1 MWRKAVA
8 LLLALLLPAALT
20 ASPAWATV
28 QQDQDSQQ
36 GSSELAEESGSSG
49 EGSSLGSA
57 HDIEGSLTSSSA
69 TQPSSDDAQS
79 LSSNNEL
86 EDADESSTGEGVDSP
101 EGNADSGQNQA
112 SDSAGGSDE
121 PSLNDGEYFHDGI
134 ESAEE
139 MEAIVA
145 QAQDAAASASV
156 DVQSAEPMMKSRA
169 AAKAAPTVQSFS
181 GDTRFDTAAMIARA
195 SFSKAD
201 CAIIAADGGW
211 PDALAG
217 ASLAGL
223 MDCPILLT
231 SKSGLSSAT
240 RSVINDLG
248 IKHTIVLGGSL
259 VISNKVISD
268 LKGISGMKVERL
280 AGETRQDTQMLIYDY
295 GKNKVSG
302 ATWSSTTVA
311 ITSGYR
317 FPDALSFSP
326 LAYRDHVPVFLV
338 DSSGNLN
345 AKQKQVL
352 NAAKYRE
359 PVVLGGNLV
368 VSSSTLSFAN
378 NLAKSAG
385 NAEGATH
392 LAGETQYDTS
402 SDIASWLV
410 KSKGFSWNNVAFA
423 TGNLP
428 YDALT
433 GSVLQGKRGSVIVVT
448 DHAYDAGVSAAKAN
462 KGSISSLT
470 FFGGELAISTSLR
483 NSIVSALS
491 GSSSST
497 SGQVTTKS
505 YGISY
510 NRMLQLEQ
518 ASIKNL
524 AGMSSADK
532 QSNLAKLP
540 DALNPNTYA
549 FGDDEFYQFA
559 VLTNGYSGV
568 SASALNGFINTYGSS
583 GKLAGQ
589 GAAFVQAAQTYGV
602 NEMYLL
608 AHAILESGW
617 GKSSLAMGYY
627 YDGKTK
633 VNGKYY
639 PAGTYYN
646 FFGIGAYDTSPLSGG
661 RALAIKEGWNTPAKA
676 IVGAAKWIKSN
687 YLANGYGPQN
697 TLYLMKWDIYN
708 AIQSGTPWCQYATG
722 VQWATSIASVM
733 ANGYEYCGKSQ
744 AQSGLKF
751 QVPVYAG

>member
-1 MWRKAVA
+1 MAKNVADTHAPQPMWKKAIA
-8 LLLALLLPAALT
+8 LLLALLLPVALLAT
-20 ASPAWATV
+20 PAWATGG
-28 QQDQDSQQ
+28 QSQESQKEITDSAEEP
-36 GSSELAEESGSSG
+36 SELGEESGSGFAEGVQDVSDAEEEPLSASG
-49 EGSSLGSA
+49 
-57 HDIEGSLTSSSA
+57 DV
-69 TQPSSDDAQS
+69 SSDS
-79 LSSNNEL
+79 PT
-86 EDADESSTGEGVDSP
+86 ESFGEH
-101 EGNADSGQNQA
+101 ASG
-112 SDSAGGSDE
+112 DTD
-121 PSLNDGEYFHDGI
+121 YFHDGI
-134 ESAEE
+134 ESVEE
-139 MEAIVA
+139 METIVA
-145 QAQDAAASASV
+145 QAQDAAASVNAQS
-156 DVQSAEPMMKSRA
+156 DDAQSGDDQSAAPLARSRA
-169 AAKAAPTVQSFS
+169 AAKAAPSVQTFS
-181 GDTRFDTAAMIARA
+181 GDTRFDTAAMIARE
-195 SFSKAD
+195 SYSKAD

-259 VISNKVISD
+259 VISSKVISD
-268 LKGISGMKVERL
+268 LKSISGMKVERL
-280 AGETRQDTQMLIYDY
+280 AGDTRQDTQMLIYEY
-295 GKNKVSG
+295 GKTKVKG

-338 DSSGNLN
+338 DSWGNLTS
-345 AKQKQVL
+345 KQKQVL
-352 NAAKYRE
+352 TAAQYRE

-368 VSSSTLSFAN
+368 VSNATLSFAN
-378 NLAKSAG
+378 SLAKQAG
-385 NAEGATH
+385 NSKGATH

-410 KSKGFSWNNVAFA
+410 SNKGFSWNKVAFT

-433 GSVLQGKRGSVIVVT
+433 GSVLQGKQGSVIVVT
-448 DHAYDAGVSAAKAN
+448 DHAYDAGVTAASAN
-462 KGSISSLT
+462 KGSIGSIK
-470 FFGGELAISTSLR
+470 FFGGELAIPTSLR
-483 NSIVSALS
+483 NSIVSALG
-491 GSSSST
+491 GSSSAGAT
-497 SGQVTTKS
+497 GQVTTKN

-518 ASIKNL
+518 TALNNM

-540 DALNPNTYA
+540 AALNPNTYA
-549 FGDDEFYQFA
+549 FGDDEFYQLA
-559 VLTNGYSGV
+559 ILSNGYSGV
-568 SASALNGFINTYGSS
+568 SASALNSFINTYGSS

-602 NEMYLL
+602 NEVYLL

-687 YLANGYGPQN
+687 YLANSYGPQN

-708 AIQSGTPWCQYATG
+708 AVNSGTPWCQYATG

-733 ANGYEYCGKSQ
+733 ANGYEYCGRSQ